1 MAIRQRRR
9 LLIICPAAHAE
20 REAVWMSLRTH
31 VRYCLFDSDT
41 ELESNATIFTA
52 HAEREAVRGWLSV
65 PDHDDSSEQQD
76 HARACHCENVASP
89 VVPSH
94 HRSVARRLCFAVDE
108 EATLHPEFH
117 QRNVT
122 NVKRSHWNLLF
133 SRCQSVFRMLITM
146 CFWLASIVLH
156 DVLSSGT
163 DTFFSKSLR
172 THDVDFTSSTM
183 CSR

>member
-9 LLIICPAAHAE
+9 LLIICPAAHVE

-41 ELESNATIFTA
+41 ELESNATIFTG

-89 VVPSH
+89 VVSTH
-94 HRSVARRLCFAVDE
+94 LRSIDRGLCFAVDE
-108 EATLHPEFH
+108 EATLHPEFY

-156 DVLSSGT
+156 EV
-163 DTFFSKSLR
+163 
-172 THDVDFTSSTM
+172 
-183 CSR
+183 